1 MDTTTA
7 SSDNNV
13 LVGPD
18 LNDSRP
24 PLDKRLYRQILLPNG
39 LRAVLISDPLVV
51 AMMHHDYYEHDNDD
65 EESSS
70 DESDNDDI
78 EQDSHHDD
86 EDDDSE
92 FEEQEG
98 LREAAAAMVVGV
110 GSMYDPPEAQGMAHF
125 LEHMLFM
132 GTKKYPTENGYDAF
146 LSKQGGSD
154 NACTELEYTVYHFE
168 IPQEGLFQALDMFAQ
183 FFIHPLLLEDA
194 VERELNSIESEFQ
207 LSKNSDHCRV
217 QQLMCETCGHDAEQ
231 HPFAKFSWGNLAS
244 LKETPE
250 KNGVCIMDLLRS
262 FYNQYYYASN
272 MRLVVIGAY
281 SLDVLQKH
289 VVDKF
294 SNVPAL
300 PREPSPLQPT
310 LIDKDTWDA
319 VYESKMKKCGLPFE
333 RATLGKIFRIVPV
346 KDIHSLLLTWQLP
359 SQFSNWRTKPC
370 DYIAHLLGHEAQGSL
385 FSALKAKSWVTG
397 LYAGVGSS
405 GLETASSHAL
415 FNVTLSLSREGV
427 AKWRCIVTEMYRY
440 IGMMRYYA
448 ASTEG
453 LPEWIHE
460 ELKSIHELAYRY
472 GDEVSS
478 EDFVQELA
486 EELAP
491 HMCLPPERLLDGSE
505 LLFGYDP
512 EEVKVR
518 LCGS

>member
-1 MDTTTA
+1 
-7 SSDNNV
+7 
-13 LVGPD
+13 
-18 LNDSRP
+18 
-24 PLDKRLYRQILLPNG
+24 
-39 LRAVLISDPLVV
+39 
-51 AMMHHDYYEHDNDD
+51 
-65 EESSS
+65 
-70 DESDNDDI
+70 
-78 EQDSHHDD
+78 
-86 EDDDSE
+86 
-92 FEEQEG
+92 
-98 LREAAAAMVVGV
+98 
-110 GSMYDPPEAQGMAHF
+110 MAHF

-415 FNVTLSLSREGV
+415 FNVTLSLSKEGV